1 MKAPKVLRYDWADL
15 TGLEEL
21 DSNEMEEL
29 RLMFREMSGC
39 HDLIRKN
46 VLEAF
51 FLKNATYLLSKPT
64 SDTCVILY
72 RLLEQELK
80 ETLNNNVAIAMT
92 LQCVFSMGQFV
103 DLVTESFFFTK
114 RPIPI
119 VSGTP
124 PRIWL

>member
-1 MKAPKVLRYDWADL
+1 MKPPKILRYDWTDL

-21 DSNEMEEL
+21 DSIEMEDL

-72 RLLEQELK
+72 RLLEQ
-80 ETLNNNVAIAMT
+80 
-92 LQCVFSMGQFV
+92 
-103 DLVTESFFFTK
+103 
-114 RPIPI
+114 
-119 VSGTP
+119 
-124 PRIWL
+124 